1 MSSNNSAASS
11 KARLRTRSGCLTSD
25 LDSCGSPEPGSGR
38 KRRVKC
44 GEEKP
49 TCRNCTAAA
58 RDCIWPGP
66 ESDLVD
72 GRQRQNRTLQRRG
85 NSGEDKDAELAG
97 NLSSS
102 LSTLT
107 LKAGSPP
114 CKALGDKITTTT
126 TTNTISPAARLG
138 VSEEIEQEILRHH
151 SGAFFFEILT
161 IPTANRAD
169 LADFHD
175 GVVRMM
181 GESPSVRSAVLAA
194 SAASI
199 SALSKDRSY
208 QKIALRYYADAV
220 MHCADGLRALEKLR
234 TGPSDVVLT
243 TVIWLYVHDLWS
255 LDPELDARKHVAGAV
270 NLVRW
275 GRLCANTGTAPQW
288 NRVTIESVLYQAL
301 YLAIRRP
308 LDPDFHVDPQFLSE
322 CQDGSTTT
330 DDSWLANVAHGVQ
343 SPVLGLPL
351 ELYGLVVSVV
361 ELRSSQKGSARGVG
375 GMDDEDDDV
384 HHKNGAK
391 TKGKR
396 HQDRS
401 RTKHSPQRITQIRKQ
416 VEQWEMIAH
425 ITESRFYP
433 QSTVSTPEQS
443 APSSSPPPTSSQPQ
457 PQPQPGDFG
466 GQALFF
472 YVLGTSLLLD
482 LFSLDD
488 PTPTP
493 PTTLSSSWQVQ
504 AALDALRDLE
514 RCRSLIGSY
523 LGTWPLL
530 VIGLFVTV
538 REDVAT
544 VRSRLKQLI
553 DRTGFGEAQRM
564 LAELEG
570 AWACL
575 KY

>member
-1 MSSNNSAASS
+1 MSGSNSAALS

-25 LDSCGSPEPGSGR
+25 LDSWLTWTGAGR

-49 TCRNCTAAA
+49 KCRNCAAA
-58 RDCIWPGP
+58 AVRDCVWPGP
-66 ESDLVD
+66 EFDLVD
-72 GRQRQNRTLQRRG
+72 GRHRQNRAVPRRG
-85 NSGEDKDAELAG
+85 NAREDKDAELAG

-107 LKAGSPP
+107 LKAGRSPG
-114 CKALGDKITTTT
+114 KQLGNNTTITT
-126 TTNTISPAARLG
+126 SPAAGLG
-138 VSEEIEQEILRHH
+138 VSEEIELELMRHH
-151 SGAFFFEILT
+151 SGAFYFDILT
-161 IPTANRAD
+161 LPTADPGD
-169 LADFHD
+169 LTDFHD

-181 GESPSVRSAVLAA
+181 GESSSVRSAVLAA

-208 QKIALRYYADAV
+208 QKIALHYYADAV
-220 MHCADGLRALEKLR
+220 THCADGLRILEKSR
-234 TGPSDVVLT
+234 TGPTDAILT
-243 TVIWLYVHDLWS
+243 TVMWLYIHDLWS

-275 GRLCANTGTAPQW
+275 GRLCVSTGSAPHW

-308 LDPDFHVDPQFLSE
+308 LDPDFHVDPEFLSE
-322 CQDGSTTT
+322 CQDGSTTANN
-330 DDSWLANVAHGVQ
+330 SWLSSVAHGVQ

-351 ELYGLVVSVV
+351 ELYGLVASVV
-361 ELRSSQKGSARGVG
+361 ELRSSRRSSARGVG
-375 GMDDEDDDV
+375 GMGDEDDDSN
-384 HHKNGAK
+384 HYDDDKIRGNMHEN
-391 TKGKR
+391 
-396 HQDRS
+396 S
-401 RTKHSPQRITQIRKQ
+401 SNNHSPQHIAQLRKQ
-416 VEQWEMIAH
+416 VQHWEQIAQ
-425 ITESRFYP
+425 ITASRYYP
-433 QSTVSTPEQS
+433 RSTPEQVES
-443 APSSSPPPTSSQPQ
+443 SSSPPFTPTPPPSAS
-457 PQPQPGDFG
+457 DFAE
-466 GQALFF
+466 QALFF
-472 YVLGTSLLLD
+472 YVLGTSLLVD

-488 PTPTP
+488 PMPTP
-493 PTTLSSSWQVQ
+493 PTSLSSSWQVR
-504 AALDALRDLE
+504 AALEALRNPE
-514 RCRSLIGSY
+514 RCESLIGSY
-523 LGTWPLL
+523 LGTWPLF

-553 DRTGFGEAQRM
+553 EQTGFGEAQRM

>member
-1 MSSNNSAASS
+1 MSSSNSATSS

-25 LDSCGSPEPGSGR
+25 LGSCWLTRAGAGR

-49 TCRNCTAAA
+49 TCRNCTTAAA
-58 RDCIWPGP
+58 RECVWPGP

-72 GRQRQNRTLQRRG
+72 GRHRQNRSVQRRG
-85 NSGEDKDAELAG
+85 DKDADLAG
-97 NLSSS
+97 KLSSS

-107 LKAGSPP
+107 LKTGSPP
-114 CKALGDKITTTT
+114 CKALAD
-126 TTNTISPAARLG
+126 NTISAAARLG
-138 VSEEIEQEILRHH
+138 VSEEIELELVRHH

-161 IPTANRAD
+161 IPTAERGD
-169 LADFHD
+169 LTDFHD

-181 GESPSVRSAVLAA
+181 QESPSVRSAVLAA

-208 QKIALRYYADAV
+208 QNIALRYYADAV
-220 MHCADGLRALEKLR
+220 THCADGLRALEKSR
-234 TGPSDVVLT
+234 TGPSDVILT
-243 TVIWLYVHDLWS
+243 TVIWLYIHDLWS

-275 GRLCANTGTAPQW
+275 GRLCAKTGSAPHW

-308 LDPDFHVDPQFLSE
+308 LDPDFHVDHQFLSE
-322 CQDGSTTT
+322 CQDGSTTS
-330 DDSWLANVAHGVQ
+330 DDSWLASIGHGVQ

-351 ELYGLVVSVV
+351 ELYGLVASVV
-361 ELRSSQKGSARGVG
+361 DLRSSRKASARGVG
-375 GMDDEDDDV
+375 GMDDEDCDDGI
-384 HHKNGAK
+384 HHNNPDKAK

-396 HQDRS
+396 QEDRS
-401 RTKHSPQRITQIRKQ
+401 RHKHSPERIDQLRKQ
-416 VEQWEMIAH
+416 VEHWERTAL
-425 ITESRFYP
+425 ITDSRFYP
-433 QSTVSTPEQS
+433 QSPVSTPGQS
-443 APSSSPPPTSSQPQ
+443 EPSPSPPLSSPQA
-457 PQPQPGDFG
+457 QPQPGDFG

-493 PTTLSSSWQVQ
+493 PTTLSSSWQVR
-504 AALDALRDLE
+504 AALEALRDLE

-553 DRTGFGEAQRM
+553 ERTGFGEAQRM